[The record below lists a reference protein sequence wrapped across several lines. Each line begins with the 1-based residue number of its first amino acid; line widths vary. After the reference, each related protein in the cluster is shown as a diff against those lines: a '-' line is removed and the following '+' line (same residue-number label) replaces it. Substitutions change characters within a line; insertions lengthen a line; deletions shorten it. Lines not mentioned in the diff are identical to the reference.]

1 MTRLKFALILLLV
14 SASLRAESLGDL
26 FQKTKAQVKAGHWAE
41 ALKTL
46 DALDAEAAKPG
57 NESYR
62 RQLEGPTAF
71 YRGVCEA
78 NLDRADEARASFQA
92 FLAAMPSASID
103 PAMYSKKAVA
113 AFETAAHQGP
123 GGAAAAPEVVRGTAS
138 LFQSYQEFKPPP
150 NAADLPDARWADG
163 PVQFIMTS
171 HEKRTWAALT
181 NDGDRA
187 EFVEK
192 FWEARNP
199 NPGKPDDNTYRT
211 GFERRT
217 AFADAHFNQDER
229 KRGSMTDR
237 GMVFVLLG
245 PPTWGGRRPIRNGED
260 TAEASGMSTV
270 TSADIALARAGA
282 QLNSPSGRIT
292 SGQSAAIGDRM
303 SGPGTQA
310 AESDNNYQ
318 EVWHYRK
325 ELLPKQVGYLQ
336 VDVVFVTKHGY
347 GTNVLQRETATLAT
361 LDAAKRKPADGDA
374 KSLPSI
380 PVPPKIGGQ

>member
-1 MTRLKFALILLLV
+1 

-26 FQKTKAQVKAGHWAE
+26 FQKTKSQVKAGQWSE

-46 DALDAEAAKPG
+46 DALDAEAARPG

-78 NLDRADEARASFQA
+78 NLDRADAARASFQT
-92 FLAAMPSASID
+92 FLAAVPNASID

-113 AFETAAHQGP
+113 AFE
-123 GGAAAAPEVVRGTAS
+123 AAARQAGAHGAPAAVSGTGS
-138 LFQSYQEFKPPP
+138 LFQAYQEFKPPP
-150 NAADLPDARWADG
+150 NAADPPDAQWADG
-163 PVQFIMTS
+163 PAQFLMTAE
-171 HEKRTWAALT
+171 EKRTWAGLST
-181 NDGDRA
+181 DGDRA

-192 FWEARNP
+192 FWESRNP
-199 NPGKPDDNTYRT
+199 HPGSGENTYRT
-211 GFERRT
+211 GFERRV
-217 AFADAHFNQDER
+217 AFADAHFNQDEK

-245 PPTWGGRRPIRNGED
+245 APTWGGRRPIRSGED
-260 TAEASGMSTV
+260 TAEAAGMST
-270 TSADIALARAGA
+270 TSSGAIAVA
-282 QLNSPSGRIT
+282 QANAQNNSPNGRIT
-292 SGQSAAIGDRM
+292 SGQSAAIADRM

-310 AESDNNYQ
+310 AESNNNYQ

-325 ELLPKQVGYLQ
+325 ELLPKNVGYLQ

-347 GTNVLQRETATLAT
+347 GSNVLQRDSATLAT
-361 LDAAKRKPADGDA
+361 LAAAKKKPADEA
-374 KSLPSI
+374 TAVPALPAA
-380 PVPPKIGGQ
+380 PKPGG